1 MGVTAAAGKMKWPL
15 QQVESCRAEGEGE
28 VAASRKE
35 EEGGRWFRGRRSGRC
50 LHCSSGRWGKKS
62 AVWPGAAETQEAG
75 KRKEEEEEKEGAV
88 EAAVAGGGGGNTG
101 AWPEGEKRGLLQAE
115 WQLAGRWLWAETMR
129 ERKRGVQGRRVNG
142 LLGGGQECSGR
153 WFCREGVAAAAAGEW
168 RGRWLFC
175 RGSDRWCRGD
185 SSRWEVNVAAAAGE
199 GDQQGGRELQGRWE
213 KEEEKKR
220 KKKKK
225 QRACCCRSV
234 QGSWR
239 KKRRRRRLR
248 QRGTVQ
254 GKEAV
259 AAGGECCSGRW
270 GKGST
275 RPLGRNAAGSC
286 WQGEK
291 ISMS

>member
-15 QQVESCRAEGEGE
+15 QQVESGRAEGEGE

-101 AWPEGEKRGLLQAE
+101 GWPEGEKPGLLQAE
-115 WQLAGRWLWAETMR
+115 WQLAGRWLWAE
-129 ERKRGVQGRRVNG
+129 
-142 LLGGGQECSGR
+142 
-153 WFCREGVAAAAAGEW
+153 GVATAAAGEW

-213 KEEEKKR
+213 QEEEKKK